1 MRYRLQPARA
11 LVLRNNVIAE
21 GPDSGVWPD
30 CSGNGITIY
39 GNTIYRVR
47 GDGFYIEAGVYGTI
61 LRWNTVFD
69 SGSGIT
75 FRENFGNNAF
85 ENYIFRTGRALGIGT
100 CDQNNLPKSNVMMYN
115 WLIDNGM
122 GAAFGP
128 DVSGEPAHVFDHNV
142 YKFQDWPDVDL
153 RTRKP
158 AVTAIDKNVNVDVM
172 MDNWPHTKL
181 RGQFWSAGP
190 EWSRRKRRASAG
202 SMSKRTSSTAR
213 LSVDGAM
220 VACRGESKV
229 PSSSKEKE
237 YRLPLKA
244 GDHEITLEFY
254 HGTADNLWK
263 GCIFSWQPPGEAKA
277 VVPENVLFHKESAA
291 ADLQPG
297 LKAEFFDIRGGR
309 MPIDPMTKAVIL
321 QFGNKQYKDL
331 PSLRAELGLEIHGKV
346 VSEFDPS
353 TLGLV
358 TFRVHDTKKH
368 WEPVPMI
375 GNPMPNRGEVVNA
388 YSPDFWRRG
397 SLQGTEDFGWHSAGC
412 GFGSETRGDDSAFVR
427 MYVADCHWDVMH
439 QFDDPAGKPAKPGYI
454 FYLQVGAVPKR
465 SISAE
470 GFGYWSPELPTV
482 DGAVIDLSLWPRL
495 KDVKSVG
502 DGGGLFVV
510 AEFRDETGQNVTRQ
524 YLAGA
529 DPAPARRY
537 AEQGPAEASRGGV
550 HDGRLPAQ
558 ETLRHRNRSQGSPLD
573 ATGLRPA
580 KLHRVG
586 VLQRHR
592 HSNPAGHARGR
603 GRPRAAHRHGQVR
616 LGALRPD
623 EALQPP
629 AD

>member
-1 MRYRLQPARA
+1 
-11 LVLRNNVIAE
+11 VVKTEKE
-21 GPDSGVWPD
+21 GE
-30 CSGNGITIY
+30 C
-39 GNTIYRVR
+39 
-47 GDGFYIEAGVYGTI
+47 GFYVKTHE
-61 LRWNTVFD
+61 F
-69 SGSGIT
+69 
-75 FRENFGNNAF
+75 
-85 ENYIFRTGRALGIGT
+85 
-100 CDQNNLPKSNVMMYN
+100 
-115 WLIDNGM
+115 NG
-122 GAAFGP
+122 
-128 DVSGEPAHVFDHNV
+128 
-142 YKFQDWPDVDL
+142 
-153 RTRKP
+153 
-158 AVTAIDKNVNVDVM
+158 
-172 MDNWPHTKL
+172 
-181 RGQFWSAGP
+181 
-190 EWSRRKRRASAG
+190 
-202 SMSKRTSSTAR
+202 AR
-213 LSVDGAM
+213 LSVDGTM

-277 VVPENVLFHKESAA
+277 VVPENVLFHKKSVA

-297 LKAEFFDIRGGR
+297 LKAEFFDIRGAR
-309 MPIDPMTKAVIL
+309 MPMDPMTKAVIL
-321 QFGNKQYKDL
+321 QFGNKQYKHL

-346 VSEFDPS
+346 VSEFDAS

-388 YSPDFWRRG
+388 YSPYFWRRG

-439 QFDDPAGKPAKPGYI
+439 QFDDPSGKPAKPGYI

-470 GFGYWSPELPTV
+470 GFGYWSPALPTV

-529 DPAPARRY
+529 DPAPR
-537 AEQGPAEASRGGV
+537 
-550 HDGRLPAQ
+550 
-558 ETLRHRNRSQGSPLD
+558 D
-573 ATGLRPA
+573 ATRSKAPQKPAGAEFMTGDYLHKKLSATVTAPKGARWMRLGFGLRSCTGWASFNDIDIQTRPGTPEA
-580 KLHRVG
+580 EVARV
-586 VLQRHR
+586 L
-592 HSNPAGHARGR
+592 PI
-603 GRPRAAHRHGQVR
+603 
-616 LGALRPD
+616 D
-623 EALQPP
+623 T
-629 AD
+629 DK